1 MAFPLCPDRRS
12 VEFHVP
18 REVSSGLVNNKKELY
33 EFKMQHIFDDTA
45 TQQDIFEGIGKK
57 VVENVLEGFNGT
69 IFGATI

>member
-1 MAFPLCPDRRS
+1 M
-12 VEFHVP
+12 P

-45 TQQDIFEGIGKK
+45 SQQDIFEGIGKK